1 MIRRPSLVQ
10 VFCPGHRSLGRK
22 APRMGSFVVHE
33 IRAARRLG
41 KQRVISQELSPISV
55 LSNKG
60 RCTPRQAYKS
70 LAIDTRKNHP
80 QNQRYYRLRRIVYS
94 PANVSV
100 LPNKGWCTPQQG
112 MVYSPTRDGV
122 LPSKYWCTFQRFLV
136 YSSARNSVLPDKFSN
151 VICLQKSTLYAVRI
165 GASVLFM

>member
-55 LSNKG
+55 LPNKG

-80 QNQRYYRLRRIVYS
+80 QNQRYYRLRGI
-94 PANVSV
+94 
-100 LPNKGWCTPQQG
+100 
-112 MVYSPTRDGV
+112 VYSPTRDGV